1 MTSLCT
7 SAAQKISLEESTSH
21 LTTFL
26 TLDAT
31 TLKLHDILND
41 QKLEAFRTARI
52 VYLFIYPTLLKAIK
66 NILKEIMGVNEGLR
80 IVTQNYHFK
89 DEEGEVEVSV
99 NVEEDG
105 FEGLKVWRRLY

>member
-1 MTSLCT
+1 M
-7 SAAQKISLEESTSH
+7 
-21 LTTFL
+21 
-26 TLDAT
+26 
-31 TLKLHDILND
+31 
-41 QKLEAFRTARI
+41 
-52 VYLFIYPTLLKAIK
+52 YLFIYPTLLKAIK

>member
-1 MTSLCT
+1 M
-7 SAAQKISLEESTSH
+7 
-21 LTTFL
+21 
-26 TLDAT
+26 
-31 TLKLHDILND
+31 
-41 QKLEAFRTARI
+41 
-52 VYLFIYPTLLKAIK
+52 YLFIYPTLLKAIK

-99 NVEEDG
+99 DVEEDG